1 MFYSAKILK
10 EKPEEMSKGG
20 EVEVPRMMNGGVGVS
35 EFRLPA
41 NLQDLLVGI
50 GNPQSIPAAASVP
63 ATTTTATT
71 EVPFVNS
78 REDFYIRPEDYVFR
92 GDFPTTEGAYEQYI
106 QQLMD
111 ELNAGLA
118 SLPDQIAAGSTTPT
132 ITEETVTQTIAEM
145 LAEGTLTPDEIQRRI
160 DEGDITKDDVLSII
174 SGGFELNEN
183 QLAQLFEQGI
193 LTREEI
199 EALVAEAIQDI
210 EAETEEA
217 VEEALAEQTAGLTE
231 EQVNQLISQG
241 LEGFDTS
248 QFATQEQLQGLE
260 NLFQNYLTPEQLE
273 SYLGQQQFVTPE
285 QLAEATKNDYES
297 TIKELT
303 DKLGQLETKYQDVQ
317 SQYEA
322 DAVNQQ
328 IQETKEDLDTF
339 FKGAVP
345 TGPRTGSTSQFSA
358 GASFLPGSSPM
369 ANLIGGQR
377 QGFGQ
382 DPFSTYLKTF
392 TPSYGSYQAPF
403 TAEEY
408 GQGFSPLLGT
418 QYSNPFTGGSFSQGG
433 QVSNGI
439 MDLTNFDTNVA
450 PFQNAFRPNVPRN

>member
-1 MFYSAKILK
+1 M
-10 EKPEEMSKGG
+10 MSEGG
-20 EVEVPRMMNGGVGVS
+20 DVEAPRMMNGGVGAG

-50 GNPQSIPAAASVP
+50 GNPQSIPAATTVP
-63 ATTTTATT
+63 AATTATATT
-71 EVPFVNS
+71 EVPFDDS
-78 REDFYIRPEDYVFR
+78 REDFYIRPEDVVDRF
-92 GDFPTTEGAYEQYI
+92 GQFATTEGAYEQYI

-408 GQGFSPLLGT
+408 GQGSSPLLGT

>member
-1 MFYSAKILK
+1 MKIEVFQPPL
-10 EKPEEMSKGG
+10 PEMMSESS
-20 EVEVPRMMNGGVGVS
+20 EVEAPRMMNGGVGVS

-50 GNPQSIPAAASVP
+50 GAPQSIPAAASVP
-63 ATTTTATT
+63 ATATTTATT
-71 EVPFVNS
+71 EVPFANS
-78 REDFYIRPEDYVFR
+78 REDFSIRPEDFVFR

-106 QQLMD
+106 QALTDQL
-111 ELNAGLA
+111 NQGLG
-118 SLPDQIAAGSTTPT
+118 SLPGQTSTGTDP
-132 ITEETVTQTIAEM
+132 IVTEETVTQTIAEM

-199 EALVAEAIQDI
+199 ESLVAEAIQDI

-217 VEEALAEQTAGLTE
+217 VEEAIAEGTTGLTE

-241 LEGFDTS
+241 LEEFDTS

-273 SYLGQQQFVTPE
+273 SYLGQQQFVTSDE
-285 QLAEATKNDYES
+285 LASATDYDA

-303 DKLGQLETKYQDVQ
+303 NKLGQLETKYQDVQ

-328 IQETKEDLDTF
+328 IQDTKEDLDTF
-339 FKGAVP
+339 FRGAVP
-345 TGPRTGSTSQFSA
+345 TGPRTGSTSQFSS
-358 GASFLPGSSPM
+358 GASFLPGGSPM

-377 QGFGQ
+377 QGLGQ
-382 DPFSTYLKTF
+382 DAFSTYLKTF

-408 GQGFSPLLGT
+408 GQGSSPLLGT

>member
-10 EKPEEMSKGG
+10 EEPEEMSEGSEIK
-20 EVEVPRMMNGGVGVS
+20 VPRMMNGGVGVG

-50 GNPQSIPAAASVP
+50 GAPQSIPAATTVP
-63 ATTTTATT
+63 ATTGSPA
-71 EVPFVNS
+71 NA
-78 REDFYIRPEDYVFR
+78 REDFYIRPEDFVYR

-106 QQLMD
+106 QQLTD
-111 ELNAGLA
+111 RLNQGIG
-118 SLPDQIAAGSTTPT
+118 SLPGQTSTGTDP
-132 ITEETVTQTIAEM
+132 IVTEETVTQTIAEM

-248 QFATQEQLQGLE
+248 QFATQEELQGLE

-408 GQGFSPLLGT
+408 GQGSSPLLGT